1 MKRSKRM
8 RAILEK
14 VDTTK
19 EYSLREAI
27 KILKEVACAKFDE
40 TVEVAFHMGLDP
52 RRSDQMVRGSVVL
65 PHGTGKTKRVL
76 VLTKSAVDEA
86 KQAGADYVGSDEYIE
101 KIQKGWLEFDAVVA
115 TPEVMKDVAKLGR
128 ILGPRGLMPS
138 PKTGTV
144 TNQPAEVIRELKKG
158 RVDFKLSRTG
168 DIHVPVGKISF
179 TEDALYENIL
189 ELVQALLDAKP
200 AGVKGTYIQSMHIS
214 STMGPGLKINLRELF
229 NELQARR

>member
-1 MKRSKRM
+1 
-8 RAILEK
+8 
-14 VDTTK
+14 
-19 EYSLREAI
+19 
-27 KILKEVACAKFDE
+27 
-40 TVEVAFHMGLDP
+40 
-52 RRSDQMVRGSVVL
+52 
-65 PHGTGKTKRVL
+65 
-76 VLTKSAVDEA
+76 
-86 KQAGADYVGSDEYIE
+86 
-101 KIQKGWLEFDAVVA
+101 
-115 TPEVMKDVAKLGR
+115 
-128 ILGPRGLMPS
+128 MPS

-200 AGVKGTYIQSMHIS
+200 AGVKGAYIQSMHIS